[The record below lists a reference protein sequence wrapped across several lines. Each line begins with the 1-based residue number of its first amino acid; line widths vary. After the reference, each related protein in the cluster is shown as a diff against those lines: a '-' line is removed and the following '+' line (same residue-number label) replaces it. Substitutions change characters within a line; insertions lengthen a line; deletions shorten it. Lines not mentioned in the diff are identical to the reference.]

1 MVSTILLCLSAS
13 QGYGTIVSLHNS
25 GGELCLYTIQ
35 GENCFLTQF
44 RERIV
49 SPYNLGVLDVDLQGG
64 TIVSLHNSG
73 GGLSLYTSQ
82 GGNRVFLIW
91 VPAALLF
98 PGMC

>member
-1 MVSTILLCLSAS
+1 VSTILLCLSAS

-35 GENCFLTQF
+35 GENCFSTQF
-44 RERIV
+44 RGRIV
-49 SPYNLGVLDVDLQGG
+49 SPYNLGVLHVDLQGG

-73 GGLSLYTSQ
+73 GELSLYTIQ
-82 GGNRVFLIW
+82 GGNCVLKIW